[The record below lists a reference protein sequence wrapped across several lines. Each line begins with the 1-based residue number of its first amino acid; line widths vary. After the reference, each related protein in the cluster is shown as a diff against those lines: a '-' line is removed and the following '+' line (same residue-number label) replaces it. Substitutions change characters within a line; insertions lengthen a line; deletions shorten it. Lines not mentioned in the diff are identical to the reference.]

1 MISYSD
7 AWKTNWQF
15 FTLLDRDWD
24 YDPLTQEEIENT
36 TLPDKFGWKTKNVS
50 CLPLYTDRLTFFNGT
65 FTLVDREHVWP
76 ISKGLR
82 NKRNDTNKYEPYSG
96 TDMHNL
102 HMGDRKNNQIGHNNY
117 PFGYVLKKFAAE
129 GIPSST
135 TDEITGYLGL
145 NKNGLMVYEPRDED
159 KGDIARSIF
168 YMATRYHNFISIDNN
183 EPELILVSNF
193 TSTNESRRVI
203 KVYETK
209 DTPFPYGILEDLL
222 EWNKLDPVNGHEAH
236 RNNLCHKIV
245 QGNRNPYID
254 FPEWADIVFGN
265 TSYGIDLSNEDG
277 VEFDVFYLYSS
288 YIKYGKILLFYLM
301 IFL

>member
-1 MISYSD
+1 MISYND

-15 FTLLDRDWD
+15 FTLLDRDWE
-24 YDPLTQEEIENT
+24 YEPLTQEEIENT
-36 TLPDKFGWKTKNVS
+36 TLPDKFGWKMKNVS

-117 PFGYVLKKFAAE
+117 PFGNVLNKSAAE

-168 YMATRYHNFISIDNN
+168 YMATCYHNFISKDNN
-183 EPELILVSNF
+183 EPALILVSNF

-203 KVYETK
+203 KVDETK
-209 DTPFPYGILEDLL
+209 DMPSPM
-222 EWNKLDPVNGHEAH
+222 
-236 RNNLCHKIV
+236 
-245 QGNRNPYID
+245 
-254 FPEWADIVFGN
+254 
-265 TSYGIDLSNEDG
+265 
-277 VEFDVFYLYSS
+277 EF
-288 YIKYGKILLFYLM
+288 
-301 IFL
+301 